1 MADNLDKLVAM
12 LAESG
17 TVATREQAQRVA
29 FRVAG
34 GVDAY
39 IAELERTRA
48 ELEGYRPIEPG
59 AEGVPGKFSDPV
71 AYSVDPKA

>member
-17 TVATREQAQRVA
+17 TVATRTQAQALAV
-29 FRVAG
+29 RVAG
-34 GVDAY
+34 SVDAY

-48 ELEGYRPIEPG
+48 DLAGYQPLEPG
-59 AEGVPGKFSDPV
+59 PEGVPKKFSQPID
-71 AYSVDPKA
+71 